1 MSLINNGYTV
11 QIMRLTVISIIFCCF
26 LGGCVKKTISVT
38 SSPSGA
44 LVWVNDREIG
54 RTPVDVEYVHSG
66 EYDVRLELDGVEPIM
81 TSRWTARRGD
91 LPVID
96 IFADAFG
103 SANKTKTV
111 WHFDLIRRDD
121 NSDSLLERA
130 KTVRQEL
137 GSLTRE

>member
-1 MSLINNGYTV
+1 M
-11 QIMRLTVISIIFCCF
+11 
-26 LGGCVKKTISVT
+26 
-38 SSPSGA
+38 
-44 LVWVNDREIG
+44 NDREIG